1 MNFLWY
7 MSNVYVM
14 QCIGMKQPL
23 FDAFTI
29 PSQILSEQN
38 KYKSLRA
45 PQALWVLSS
54 SFLPEANCRII
65 REPLSYTISLP
76 YSADSSRL
84 GSPCEILIYYTLLD
98 LSEII
103 HIPVLPNVWISALV
117 EYTEMLSSVNDSVL
131 PDIIIVYQTN
141 VLEFTILSGVLTFAD
156 LLLKQH
162 LIRVF

>member
-1 MNFLWY
+1 MVMCIYREHNDCLWISY
-7 MSNVYVM
+7 GTMSNVYVM

-98 LSEII
+98 LSETI
-103 HIPVLPNVWISALV
+103 HILPNVWIYALV
-117 EYTEMLSSVNDSVL
+117 EYTEMLSSVNDSLL
-131 PDIIIVYQTN
+131 PDIIIVCTRPMY
-141 VLEFTILSGVLTFAD
+141 
-156 LLLKQH
+156 
-162 LIRVF
+162 

>member
-1 MNFLWY
+1 MVMCIYREHNDCQWISYGTCQMSMWCNVLAWNSHYLMLLPFLHR
-7 MSNVYVM
+7 
-14 QCIGMKQPL
+14 
-23 FDAFTI
+23 
-29 PSQILSEQN
+29 
-38 KYKSLRA
+38 SLRA

-98 LSEII
+98 LSETI
-103 HIPVLPNVWISALV
+103 HILPNVWISALV

-131 PDIIIVYQTN
+131 PDIIIVCTRPMY
-141 VLEFTILSGVLTFAD
+141 
-156 LLLKQH
+156 
-162 LIRVF
+162 